1 MKELFHIDPVYE
13 FPYKIVFLE
22 TSSEEGEEEENKRVL
37 VLIRG
42 NAKVILDKCY
52 GKEVKFS
59 EVSRKLEE

>member
-1 MKELFHIDPVYE
+1 MVKELFHIDPVYE
-13 FPYKIVFLE
+13 FPYKLVFLE
-22 TSSEEGEEEENKRVL
+22 TSSEEGEENTRVL

-59 EVSRKLEE
+59 EESRKLEE

>member
-1 MKELFHIDPVYE
+1 VKELFHIDPVYE

-22 TSSEEGEEEENKRVL
+22 TSSEEGEEENKRVL

-59 EVSRKLEE
+59 EESRKLEE